1 MRIYFS
7 GNIEAKELKSRY
19 QKIIDILT
27 NAGNPVMTNIETEKS
42 ARFSE
47 TDVEKF
53 RESGQTLLEQ
63 MDALIIEATE
73 RSPENGYLVAL
84 ALTHKKPT
92 LFLYEKGR
100 EIDKNLLQLQRD
112 KNAMQLL
119 QIQNYTEERL
129 KKYLLDFLSFAEK
142 KGGKEIP
149 KIKFTLRITPRI
161 ERYLHWK
168 THNTKKSKADFLR
181 EQIEKMMEEDEE
193 FKRYN
198 Q

>member
-1 MRIYFS
+1 MQIYFS
-7 GNIEAKELKSRY
+7 ANKDAQDLKNRF

-27 NAGNPVMTNIETEKS
+27 NAGNSVMSDLGLQKS

-47 TDVEKF
+47 TDIEKI
-53 RESGQTLLEQ
+53 RSAGQTLLEQ
-63 MDALIIEATE
+63 MDALIIEATV

-92 LFLYEKGR
+92 LFLHQKGTD
-100 EIDKNLLQLQRD
+100 IDKNLLSLQKEKNTQHLLHIQSYSED
-112 KNAMQLL
+112 KLKNILL
-119 QIQNYTEERL
+119 EFINL
-129 KKYLLDFLSFAEK
+129 AEK
-142 KGGKEIP
+142 KAGKQLP

-168 THNTKKSKADFLR
+168 THNTKISKADFLR
-181 EQIEKMMEEDEE
+181 EEIEKMIEKDEE
-193 FKRYN
+193 FKKYN